1 MSPEISVHL
10 LYFVYETLNY
20 RMAGLIGR
28 ITEYVKLKIQ
38 QIKLEL
44 VGHIARL
51 MSQLLVVLFL
61 VVLALFMILF
71 LSFAASAFLNELL
84 ESNYLGYLIVAG
96 LYFIAFLIIGMLAKS
111 GRIQGWIEEAILR
124 ASDQIETEE
133 NE

>member
-1 MSPEISVHL
+1 
-10 LYFVYETLNY
+10 
-20 RMAGLIGR
+20 MASLIGR

-51 MSQLLVVLFL
+51 MSQLIVMMLLVLL
-61 VVLALFMILF
+61 GLFMILF
-71 LSFAASAFLNELL
+71 LSFAAGAFLNEIL
-84 ESNYLGYLIVAG
+84 ESSFLGYLIVAG
-96 LYFIAFLIIGMLAKS
+96 GYFIALLTVGLLAKS
-111 GRIQGWIEEAILR
+111 GRIQGWLEEAILR